1 MKKYLG
7 LNCISITGTE
17 LIIKDMDVNEHE
29 RLSKYAK
36 IKLYILKTCG
46 FVLNILFL
54 VCITIPLRIK
64 F

>member
-36 IKLYILKTCG
+36 IKLCILKTC
-46 FVLNILFL
+46 FLSVL
-54 VCITIPLRIK
+54 PSH
-64 F
+64 